1 MLQDSRSPR
10 ANTASGTGAPNVGRT
25 ITRRMTG
32 NGCSKRSDRTYEL
45 GLSSDLIMNDFDDE
59 RTLDEEEAME
69 GSEDSHNELS
79 NLQKEGDMPLK
90 ELLAKYGYSHTSTD
104 NSNSSDQLILIRDG
118 DEPES
123 GLNSSEKAG
132 ENDAEDFDDEEEDD
146 EDEDDG
152 DDDEDDE
159 DDDEDANV
167 RRKIANKSQPSLRQF
182 YTEMVKKKEAER
194 LNEIGA
200 KATNARHSGTTGD
213 RHRDDGFCGVSYGN
227 VNRDAG
233 DGLVS
238 GPGGDAP
245 PDGEGGG
252 EPGNNAHSGG
262 GDDNDNGAGRPVDEE
277 DDDDEEDEEEDDD
290 EEGEGTGVPR
300 EVGVSSV
307 GSGDVGGG
315 SSRLLRS
322 VSRPQSEEE
331 DDDCDYSPDEEEW
344 KKTIMVGSD
353 YQATIPEGLCRY
365 DDALPYENEDKILWN
380 PTYIPEDATEEF
392 LERAQL
398 PTNKVNSIPAG
409 AHIRDDEQ
417 ALYLLLQCGYNL
429 DEALRRRRMNVLPPT
444 DAISLWS
451 EEECHNFES
460 GLRAYGKDFHLIQ
473 KNKVRTRSV
482 GELVQFYYLWKKT
495 ERHDIF
501 TYKARL
507 EKKKYA
513 LHPGI
518 TRDYMD
524 RFLEEQEGV
533 RDRSSSPNV
542 NCLIHGD
549 AKRQRGN
556 PNMTNNH
563 NEGGKS
569 TESWDGATSEDPLG
583 DANSTDSVSA
593 TVTSATSS
601 LLPPPA
607 PPPLISSSPSSTAP
621 LSSSSSSTSNV
632 SSNVLSTPMVTQ
644 PNPPPT
650 GPQNHESS
658 HDYPPP
664 LPPSSDNVLPHLPP

>member
-444 DAISLWS
+444 DAISL
-451 EEECHNFES
+451 C
-460 GLRAYGKDFHLIQ
+460 
-473 KNKVRTRSV
+473 
-482 GELVQFYYLWKKT
+482 
-495 ERHDIF
+495 
-501 TYKARL
+501 
-507 EKKKYA
+507 
-513 LHPGI
+513 
-518 TRDYMD
+518 RDYMD